1 MNEITSFDLEIEFII
16 LILLL
21 VASMVAV
28 LGRRLRI
35 PYTVGLVLAGLAL
48 SLRSP
53 IEVALSPQ
61 IFLSLLLPP
70 LLFEAAFQLNFDEL
84 RQNLST
90 VVLLAIP
97 GVIINMLLVGVV
109 VSWGA
114 GLTLPIAL
122 VFGSLI
128 AATDPVAVVGIFRK
142 LGAPKRLEVLLESE
156 SLLNDGTAIVIFNLT
171 LVSIASGSFFLLDGI
186 TEFVRVAGG
195 GILVGLAFGWL
206 FSRLIARIDDHL
218 VETTLTTVL
227 AFGSFLVAED
237 LFHVSGVLAVVTAG
251 IVSGNVGPQ
260 WMSPTTRI
268 IVDNFWEFA
277 AFLANSVVFLL
288 IGLQTDLISLL
299 NNWRIF
305 IWAIAAVLVSRAVV
319 IYVLSH
325 LGGSMP
331 RSWRHVLFWGG
342 LRGAIALTLAIS
354 LPADLGP
361 ERETVIQMTFGV
373 VLFSIIGQGFS
384 MDRLLKR
391 LEVITL
397 SEGQAEYERR
407 NARALAERA
416 GFDQIK
422 RLSESGFI
430 SKNTWDFLKPILEE
444 RLEALTSAVQE
455 ALHTVPDLEAQEL
468 STARREMLRAQRG
481 MLGTLRRDGVISDRT
496 FEDLIVEVDAALE
509 SGLDVWKAHTS
520 EARML
525 EDICQLLMVVVQE
538 RDLESAT
545 NALAAHGI
553 PITRIRSS
561 GGFLRQANHLVLVGL
576 PEGKVDDVVEVLQRT
591 CRSRVEYVS
600 SPFGGVPFETGSA
613 LEIEVRGATV
623 FVFDVERCEV
633 F

>member
-1 MNEITSFDLEIEFII
+1 
-16 LILLL
+16 
-21 VASMVAV
+21 
-28 LGRRLRI
+28 
-35 PYTVGLVLAGLAL
+35 
-48 SLRSP
+48 
-53 IEVALSPQ
+53 
-61 IFLSLLLPP
+61 
-70 LLFEAAFQLNFDEL
+70 
-84 RQNLST
+84 
-90 VVLLAIP
+90 
-97 GVIINMLLVGVV
+97 
-109 VSWGA
+109 
-114 GLTLPIAL
+114 
-122 VFGSLI
+122 
-128 AATDPVAVVGIFRK
+128 
-142 LGAPKRLEVLLESE
+142 
-156 SLLNDGTAIVIFNLT
+156 
-171 LVSIASGSFFLLDGI
+171 
-186 TEFVRVAGG
+186 
-195 GILVGLAFGWL
+195 
-206 FSRLIARIDDHL
+206 
-218 VETTLTTVL
+218 
-227 AFGSFLVAED
+227 
-237 LFHVSGVLAVVTAG
+237 
-251 IVSGNVGPQ
+251 
-260 WMSPTTRI
+260 
-268 IVDNFWEFA
+268 
-277 AFLANSVVFLL
+277 
-288 IGLQTDLISLL
+288 
-299 NNWRIF
+299 
-305 IWAIAAVLVSRAVV
+305 
-319 IYVLSH
+319 
-325 LGGSMP
+325 MP

-354 LPADLGP
+354 LPAALGP

-373 VLFSIIGQGFS
+373 VLFSIIVQGFS

-430 SKNTWDFLKPILEE
+430 SKHTWDFLKPILEE

-455 ALHTVPDLEAQEL
+455 ALRTVPDIEAQEL

-520 EARML
+520 EARAL
-525 EDICQLLMVVVQE
+525 KDICQLLMVVVQE

-576 PEGKVDDVVEVLQRT
+576 PEGKVDEAVEVLQRT

-600 SPFGGVPFETGSA
+600 SPFGGIPFEIGSA
-613 LEIEVRGATV
+613 LEVKVRGATV

>member
-1 MNEITSFDLEIEFII
+1 LEIEFLI

-21 VASMVAV
+21 VASLVAV

-53 IEVALSPQ
+53 IDVVLSPQ

-70 LLFEAAFQLNFDEL
+70 LLFEAAFQLNFEVL

-90 VVLLAIP
+90 VMLLAIP
-97 GVIINMLLVGVV
+97 GVILNMLLVGAV

-128 AATDPVAVVGIFRK
+128 AATDPIAVVGIFRK
-142 LGAPKRLEVLLESE
+142 LGAPKRLEVLLEGE
-156 SLLNDGTAIVIFNLT
+156 SLINDGTAVVIFNLT
-171 LVSIASGSFFLLDGI
+171 LVSIATGSFVLLDGI

-195 GILVGLAFGWL
+195 GILVGLAFGWM
-206 FSRLIARIDDHL
+206 FERIIARIDDHL

-237 LFHVSGVLAVVTAG
+237 LLHVSGVLAVVTAG

-260 WMSPTTRI
+260 GMSPTTRI
-268 IVDNFWEFA
+268 VVFNFWEFA

-288 IGLQTDLISLL
+288 IGLQTDIASLL
-299 NNWRIF
+299 NNLSVF
-305 IWAIAAVLVSRAVV
+305 VWAIAAVLGSRAVSV
-319 IYVLSH
+319 YVLSR
-325 LGGSMP
+325 LGRSLP

-354 LPADLGP
+354 LPTDLGP

-373 VLFSIIGQGFS
+373 VLFSIIVQGFS
-384 MDRLLKR
+384 MDRLLAR
-391 LEVITL
+391 LKVITV
-397 SEGQAEYERR
+397 SEGQVEYERR
-407 NARALAERA
+407 NARALAERT
-416 GFDQIK
+416 GFERIK
-422 RLSESGFI
+422 KLSEIGII
-430 SKNTWDFLKPILEE
+430 SKHTWDHLRPLLEQ
-444 RLEALTSAVQE
+444 RLDALTSAVQE
-455 ALHTVPDLEAQEL
+455 VLHTVPDLEAHEL
-468 STARREMLRAQRG
+468 TTARREMLRAQRG
-481 MLGTLRRDGVISDRT
+481 SLGTLRRDGVISDRT

-520 EARML
+520 EARTL
-525 EDICQLLMVVVQE
+525 ETICQLLLVIVQE
-538 RDLESAT
+538 RDLESAI
-545 NALAAHGI
+545 NALAARGI
-553 PITRIRSS
+553 PTTRIRSS
-561 GGFLRQANHLVLVGL
+561 GGFLRQANHLILVGL
-576 PEGKVDDVVEVLQRT
+576 SEGKLDEAVEVLRRT
-591 CRSRVEYVS
+591 CHSRVEYVS

-613 LEIEVRGATV
+613 LEVKVQGATV

-633 F
+633 I

>member
-1 MNEITSFDLEIEFII
+1 MTSFNLEIEFLI

-21 VASMVAV
+21 VASLVAV

-53 IEVALSPQ
+53 IDVVLSPQ

-70 LLFEAAFQLNFDEL
+70 LLFEAAFQLNFEVL

-97 GVIINMLLVGVV
+97 GVIINMLLVGAV

-142 LGAPKRLEVLLESE
+142 LGAPKRLEVLLEGE
-156 SLLNDGTAIVIFNLT
+156 SLLNDGTAVVIFNLT
-171 LVSIASGSFFLLDGI
+171 LVAIATGSFVLLDGI

-206 FSRLIARIDDHL
+206 FSRIIARIDDHL
-218 VETTLTTVL
+218 VETTLITVL

-237 LFHVSGVLAVVTAG
+237 LLHVSGVLAVVTAG

-260 WMSPTTRI
+260 GMSPTTRI
-268 IVDNFWEFA
+268 VVFNFWEFA
-277 AFLANSVVFLL
+277 AFLANSAVFLL
-288 IGLQTDLISLL
+288 IGLQTDLASLL
-299 NNWRIF
+299 SNLRVF
-305 IWAIAAVLVSRAVV
+305 AWAIAAVLGSRAVSV
-319 IYVLSH
+319 YVLSR
-325 LGGSMP
+325 LGRSMP
-331 RSWRHVLFWGG
+331 NSWRHVLFWGG

-373 VLFSIIGQGFS
+373 VLFSILGQGFS

-391 LEVITL
+391 LEVITV
-397 SEGQAEYERR
+397 SEGQVEYERR

-416 GFDQIK
+416 GFDRIK
-422 RLSESGFI
+422 KLSEIGII
-430 SKNTWDFLKPILEE
+430 SKHTWDHLKPLLEQ
-444 RLEALTSAVQE
+444 RLGALTSAVQE
-455 ALHTVPDLEAQEL
+455 VLHTVPDLEAHEL
-468 STARREMLRAQRG
+468 STARREMLRTQRG
-481 MLGTLRRDGVISDRT
+481 TLRTLRRDGVISDRT

-520 EARML
+520 EARSL
-525 EDICQLLMVVVQE
+525 ADICQLLMVVVQE

-545 NALAAHGI
+545 NALAARGI
-553 PITRIRSS
+553 PTTRIRSS
-561 GGFLRQANHLVLVGL
+561 GGFLRQANHLILVGL
-576 PEGKVDDVVEVLQRT
+576 AEGKLEDAVEVLRQT

-600 SPFGGVPFETGSA
+600 TPFGGVPFETGAA
-613 LEIEVRGATV
+613 LEVKVRGATV
-623 FVFDVERCEV
+623 FVFDVDRCEV
-633 F
+633 I